1 MEITVRSL
9 IRGAQESQGIAVII
23 DVFRCFTTEA
33 VAFDRGAE
41 KIILVSEIEEAR
53 ELRER
58 GLGQILMGEVGGKR
72 PEGFDYGN
80 SPSELMYANLSGKT
94 IIQSTRAGT
103 VGVTNVSEA
112 DVIYGGSLAVV
123 GATARAIAFHKP
135 EKVSLVA
142 MGLEGKVKADEDEQ
156 CALYLRNLLQGR
168 RPDKDS
174 VRALI
179 LAGEESQKYDDPSL
193 PQWPPE
199 DRMMALDI
207 DSHNFALR
215 IAREDDLFVARP
227 EYV

>member
-9 IRGAQESQGIAVII
+9 IRGAQESHGIVVII

-80 SPSELMYANLSGKT
+80 SPFDLLNANLRGKT

-103 VGVTNVSEA
+103 VGVTNVSGA
-112 DVIYGGSLAVV
+112 DVIYGGSLAVA
-123 GATARAIAFHKP
+123 GATARAIASHKP

-168 RPDKDS
+168 KPDKDS
-174 VRALI
+174 VKALI

-193 PQWPPE
+193 TQWPLE
-199 DRMMALDI
+199 DRVMALDI

-215 IAREDDLFVARP
+215 ITKEDDFFVARP

>member
-103 VGVTNVSEA
+103 VGVTNVSGA
-112 DVIYGGSLAVV
+112 DVIYGGSLAVA
-123 GATARAIAFHKP
+123 GATARAIASHKP

-156 CALYLRNLLQGR
+156 CALYLR
-168 RPDKDS
+168 
-174 VRALI
+174 
-179 LAGEESQKYDDPSL
+179 
-193 PQWPPE
+193 
-199 DRMMALDI
+199 
-207 DSHNFALR
+207 
-215 IAREDDLFVARP
+215 
-227 EYV
+227 

>member
-9 IRGAQESQGIAVII
+9 IRGAQESQGIVVII

-33 VAFDRGAE
+33 VAFERGAE
-41 KIILVSEIEEAR
+41 KIILVSEIEEAL
-53 ELRER
+53 ELKER
-58 GLGQILMGEVGGKR
+58 GLGQIVIGEVGGKK

-80 SPSELMYANLSGKT
+80 SPFELTSANLRGKT

-112 DVIYGGSLAVV
+112 DVMYGGSLAVA
-123 GATARAIAFHKP
+123 GATVRAIVSHKP

-142 MGLEGKVKADEDEQ
+142 MGLEGRVKADEDEQ

-168 RPDKDS
+168 KPDKDS
-174 VRALI
+174 VKALI

-193 PQWPPE
+193 PQWPLE

-215 IAREDDLFVARP
+215 IAMEGDLFVARP

>member
-9 IRGAQESQGIAVII
+9 IKGAQESQGIVVII

-41 KIILVSEIEEAR
+41 KIILVSEIEEAL

-58 GLGQILMGEVGGKR
+58 GLGQIIMGEVGGKR

-80 SPSELMYANLSGKT
+80 SPFELASANLRGKT

-112 DVIYGGSLAVV
+112 DVMYGGSLAVA
-123 GATARAIAFHKP
+123 GATARAIASHKP
-135 EKVSLVA
+135 EKISLVA
-142 MGLEGKVKADEDEQ
+142 MGLEGRVKADEDEQ

-168 RPDKDS
+168 KPDKDS

-215 IAREDDLFVARP
+215 IAMEGDLFVARP

>member
-80 SPSELMYANLSGKT
+80 SPFDLLNANLRGKT

-103 VGVTNVSEA
+103 VGVTNVSGA
-112 DVIYGGSLAVV
+112 DVIYGGSLAVA
-123 GATARAIAFHKP
+123 GATARAIASHKP

-227 EYV
+227 EHV

>member
-80 SPSELMYANLSGKT
+80 SPFDLLNANLRGKT

-103 VGVTNVSEA
+103 VGVTNVSGA
-112 DVIYGGSLAVV
+112 DVIYGGSLAVA
-123 GATARAIAFHKP
+123 GATARAIASHKP

-142 MGLEGKVKADEDEQ
+142 LGLDGKVKADEDEQ

-215 IAREDDLFVARP
+215 IAREDGLFVSRP

>member
-53 ELRER
+53 ELREM

-80 SPSELMYANLSGKT
+80 SPFDLLNANLRGKT

-103 VGVTNVSEA
+103 VGVTNVSGA
-112 DVIYGGSLAVV
+112 DVIYGGSLAVA
-123 GATARAIAFHKP
+123 GATARAIASHKP

-168 RPDKDS
+168 KPDKDS
-174 VRALI
+174 VKALI
-179 LAGEESQKYDDPSL
+179 VAGEESQKYDDPSL
-193 PQWPPE
+193 TQWPLE
-199 DRMMALDI
+199 DRVMALDI

-215 IAREDDLFVARP
+215 ITKEDDFFVARP

>member
-58 GLGQILMGEVGGKR
+58 GLGHILMGEVGGKR

-80 SPSELMYANLSGKT
+80 SPFDLMHANLRGKT

-112 DVIYGGSLAVV
+112 DVIYGGSLAVA
-123 GATARAIAFHKP
+123 GATARAIASHKP

-142 MGLEGKVKADEDEQ
+142 MGLEGKIKADEDEQ

-168 RPDKDS
+168 KPDKDS

-207 DSHNFALR
+207 DSYNFALR
-215 IAREDDLFVARP
+215 IVREDDLFVARP

>member
-9 IRGAQESQGIAVII
+9 IRGAQESHGIVVII

-80 SPSELMYANLSGKT
+80 SPFDLLNANLRGKT

-103 VGVTNVSEA
+103 VGVTNVSGA
-112 DVIYGGSLAVV
+112 DVIYGGSLAVA
-123 GATARAIAFHKP
+123 GATARAIASHKP

-193 PQWPPE
+193 TQWPLE
-199 DRMMALDI
+199 DRVMALDI

-215 IAREDDLFVARP
+215 ITKEDDFFVARP

>member
-80 SPSELMYANLSGKT
+80 SPFDLMHANLRGKT

-103 VGVTNVSEA
+103 VGVTNVSGA
-112 DVIYGGSLAVV
+112 DVIYGGSLAVA
-123 GATARAIAFHKP
+123 GATARAIVSHKP

>member
-33 VAFDRGAE
+33 VAFARGAE

-80 SPSELMYANLSGKT
+80 SPFDLMYANLRGKT

-103 VGVTNVSEA
+103 VGVTNVSGA
-112 DVIYGGSLAVV
+112 DVIYGGSLAVA
-123 GATARAIAFHKP
+123 GATARAIVSHKP

-168 RPDKDS
+168 KPDKDS

>member
-80 SPSELMYANLSGKT
+80 SPFDLLNANLRGKT

-103 VGVTNVSEA
+103 VGVTNVSGA
-112 DVIYGGSLAVV
+112 DVIYGGSLAVA
-123 GATARAIAFHKP
+123 GATARAIASHKP

-168 RPDKDS
+168 KPDNDS

-179 LAGEESQKYDDPSL
+179 LAGEESQKYVDPSL

-207 DSHNFALR
+207 DSPDFALR
-215 IAREDDLFVARP
+215 IAREDDLFVSRP

>member
-80 SPSELMYANLSGKT
+80 SPFDLMHANLRGKT

-103 VGVTNVSEA
+103 VGVTNVSGA
-112 DVIYGGSLAVV
+112 DVIYGGSLAVA
-123 GATARAIAFHKP
+123 GATARAIASHKP

>member
-23 DVFRCFTTEA
+23 DVFRCFTTDA

-41 KIILVSEIEEAR
+41 MIILVSEIEEAR

-80 SPSELMYANLSGKT
+80 SRSELMDVNLSVKT

-103 VGVTNVSEA
+103 VGVTNVSGA
-112 DVIYGGSLAVV
+112 DVIYGGSLAVA
-123 GATARAIAFHKP
+123 GATARAIASHKP

-215 IAREDDLFVARP
+215 IAREDDFFVARP
-227 EYV
+227 EYA

>member
-41 KIILVSEIEEAR
+41 KIILVSEIEEAL
-53 ELRER
+53 ELKER
-58 GLGQILMGEVGGKR
+58 GLGQIVIGEVGGKR

-112 DVIYGGSLAVV
+112 DVIYGGSLAVA

-215 IAREDDLFVARP
+215 IAREDDLFVSRP

>member
-1 MEITVRSL
+1 M
-9 IRGAQESQGIAVII
+9 
-23 DVFRCFTTEA
+23 
-33 VAFDRGAE
+33 
-41 KIILVSEIEEAR
+41 
-53 ELRER
+53 RER

-80 SPSELMYANLSGKT
+80 SPFDLLNANLRGKT

-103 VGVTNVSEA
+103 VGVTNVSGA
-112 DVIYGGSLAVV
+112 DVIYGGSLAVA
-123 GATARAIAFHKP
+123 GATARAIASHKP

-207 DSHNFALR
+207 DSPDFALR
-215 IAREDDLFVARP
+215 IAREDDLFVSRP

>member
-1 MEITVRSL
+1 MEIIVRSL
-9 IRGAQESQGIAVII
+9 IRGAQESHGIAVII

-53 ELRER
+53 ELKEK

-80 SPSELMYANLSGKT
+80 SPFELMCANLSGKT

-103 VGVTNVSEA
+103 VGVTNISGA
-112 DVIYGGSLAVV
+112 DAIYGGSLAVA
-123 GATARAIAFHKP
+123 GATVRAIASHKP

-168 RPDKDS
+168 KPDKDS
-174 VRALI
+174 VKSLI

-193 PQWPPE
+193 TQWPPE
-199 DRMMALDI
+199 DRVMALDI

-215 IAREDDLFVARP
+215 ITKEDDFFVARP

>member
-80 SPSELMYANLSGKT
+80 SPFDLLNANLRGKT

-103 VGVTNVSEA
+103 VGVTNVSGA
-112 DVIYGGSLAVV
+112 DVIYGGSLAVA
-123 GATARAIAFHKP
+123 GATARAIASHKP

-168 RPDKDS
+168 KPDRDS
-174 VRALI
+174 VKALI
-179 LAGEESQKYDDPSL
+179 LAGEESQKYADPSL
-193 PQWPPE
+193 TQWPLE
-199 DRMMALDI
+199 DRVMALDI

-215 IAREDDLFVARP
+215 ITKEDDFFVARP

>member
-103 VGVTNVSEA
+103 VGVTNVSGA
-112 DVIYGGSLAVV
+112 DVIYGGSLAVA
-123 GATARAIAFHKP
+123 GATARAIASHKP

-227 EYV
+227 EHV

>member
-9 IRGAQESQGIAVII
+9 IRGAQESQGIVVII

-112 DVIYGGSLAVV
+112 DVIYGGSLAVA
-123 GATARAIAFHKP
+123 GATARAIASHKP

>member
-1 MEITVRSL
+1 MRRRPHRPGASEREDNRTPTASLFLCRHLVVELDDVATILRRVEGHARTGMLVEDARHHIRVVEAPHQLFAHGLDVLLNTVEH
-9 IRGAQESQGIAVII
+9 GAQVVGGIVQEA
-23 DVFRCFTTEA
+23 EQQLHLA
-33 VAFDRGAE
+33 VA
-41 KIILVSEIEEAR
+41 
-53 ELRER
+53 
-58 GLGQILMGEVGGKR
+58 
-72 PEGFDYGN
+72 
-80 SPSELMYANLSGKT
+80 
-94 IIQSTRAGT
+94 
-103 VGVTNVSEA
+103 
-112 DVIYGGSLAVV
+112 

-215 IAREDDLFVARP
+215 IAREDDLFVSRP

>member
-112 DVIYGGSLAVV
+112 DVIYGGSLAVA
-123 GATARAIAFHKP
+123 GATARAIVSHKP

>member
-9 IRGAQESQGIAVII
+9 IKGAQESQGIVVII

-41 KIILVSEIEEAR
+41 KIILVSEIEEAL

-58 GLGQILMGEVGGKR
+58 GLGQIIMGEVGGKR

-80 SPSELMYANLSGKT
+80 SPFELASANLRGKT

-112 DVIYGGSLAVV
+112 DVMYGGSLAVA
-123 GATARAIAFHKP
+123 GATVRAIASHKP

-142 MGLEGKVKADEDEQ
+142 MGLEGRVKADEDEQ

-168 RPDKDS
+168 KPDKDS

-193 PQWPPE
+193 PQWPLE

-215 IAREDDLFVARP
+215 IAMEGDLFVARP

>member
-9 IRGAQESQGIAVII
+9 IRGAQESHGIAVII

-53 ELRER
+53 ELRKR

-80 SPSELMYANLSGKT
+80 SPFELMYANLCGQT

-112 DVIYGGSLAVV
+112 DVIYGGSLAVA
-123 GATARAIAFHKP
+123 GATARAIASHKP

-142 MGLEGKVKADEDEQ
+142 MGLEGTVKADEDEQ

-168 RPDKDS
+168 KPDKDS
-174 VRALI
+174 VKALI

-193 PQWPPE
+193 PQWPLE
-199 DRMMALDI
+199 DRVMALDI

-215 IAREDDLFVARP
+215 ITKEDDLFVARP

>member
-9 IRGAQESQGIAVII
+9 IRGAQESQGIVVII

-103 VGVTNVSEA
+103 VGVTNVSGA
-112 DVIYGGSLAVV
+112 DVIYGGSLAVA
-123 GATARAIAFHKP
+123 GATARAIASHKP

-215 IAREDDLFVARP
+215 IVREDDLFVSRP